1 MRGQPF
7 RWASRDVWQ
16 AVQVASRDAWQAVQV
31 ASRDAWQAVQDLF
44 ERLSRGQPFAEKR
57 CGFLQAAL
65 SSPRSAV
72 LPRTEIGCAGEAC
85 FQDPLSGPPC
95 NGSLLSRRRSTSGK
109 KAGG

>member
-7 RWASRDVWQ
+7 RWASRDV
-16 AVQVASRDAWQAVQV
+16 WQAVQV

-57 CGFLQAAL
+57 CGFLQATL
-65 SSPRSAV
+65 SSLKSPLLS
-72 LPRTEIGCAGEAC
+72 RTEIGCAGEAC